1 MTALTLNTSERR
13 EQRALAHHLHP
24 LVLIGNDGLTDA
36 VVKEADSALAS
47 HGLIKIRVFS
57 DSRPERE
64 ALLVTLA
71 DRLGAAPV
79 QHIGKLLVLWRP
91 LAERPAVAAD
101 DRMAGP
107 RVVKI
112 VKFSKSNTHRPTIKK
127 VTVFGNERVT
137 SGGSIKRS
145 KPRMVSQKKK
155 ELG

>member
-64 ALLVTLA
+64 ALLTTLA

-91 LAERPAVAAD
+91 LAEKAAVVAD
-101 DRMAGP
+101 DRMGGP

-145 KPRMVSQKKK
+145 KLRMVSQKKK

>member
-64 ALLVTLA
+64 ALMVTLA

-91 LAERPAVAAD
+91 LAEKPAVVSD

-137 SGGSIKRS
+137 AGGSIKRS
-145 KPRMVSQKKK
+145 KQRMVSQKKK